1 MLSDVAKVTQLKA
14 AAAGIPTHASL
25 NSVPETARDLWSHFV
40 EYSWSQLSNPF
51 RGKHPAFFFFENQKP
66 IGLLFAVSFPGD
78 GLCLNRGW
86 GWWRGGKSRR
96 KGSWIST
103 KLSQQFSDCLNSLFH
118 KQWDWGSDLPTGIQ
132 NSVAF
137 PSKPGQ
143 GCVHSS
149 GYFPCF
155 QKPPEWSQD
164 PFNTKSC
171 LGEKSDFSAS
181 SWGLWALRNP
191 SFVVA
196 RLHLIHFIMQFI

>member
-1 MLSDVAKVTQLKA
+1 MSSRCPVGQVCLNFFHRILTPIASGRTSCLTYNLGHRGTEMLSDVAKVTQLKA
-14 AAAGIPTHASL
+14 ATAGIPTHASL

-51 RGKHPAFFFFENQKP
+51 RGKHSAFFFFENQKP

-86 GWWRGGKSRR
+86 GWWRGGKSRG

-118 KQWDWGSDLPTGIQ
+118 KQWDWGGDLLTGIQ

-137 PSKPGQ
+137 PSKPG
-143 GCVHSS
+143 
-149 GYFPCF
+149 
-155 QKPPEWSQD
+155 
-164 PFNTKSC
+164 
-171 LGEKSDFSAS
+171 
-181 SWGLWALRNP
+181 
-191 SFVVA
+191 
-196 RLHLIHFIMQFI
+196 